1 MIDSRRRISGGSVI
15 DVVVNGSPEQ
25 VREGITV
32 AELLERLGKKPLGLA
47 VEVNLEVVPRSRH
60 AETRLQGGDRVEI
73 VHMVAGG

>member
-1 MIDSRRRISGGSVI
+1 MI

-25 VREGITV
+25 VREGFTV

-47 VEVNLEVVPRSRH
+47 VEVNQEVVPRSRH
-60 AETRLQGGDRVEI
+60 AETRLRSGDRVEI